1 MLIKFLEALFII
13 GTVGLVLSHPNE
25 FASVVTETGK
35 TYAAT
40 VKGLQG
46 I

>member
-1 MLIKFLEALFII
+1 MAMKILEGLFLIGF
-13 GTVGLVLSHPNE
+13 VGLVLSHPDG
-25 FASVVTETGK
+25 FASVVTNAGK
-35 TYAAT
+35 TYAST